1 MTTVEEL
8 IKLPPFSNPLPIDS
22 MSRTLAFA
30 RELAAGA
37 VEELWGSQFEV
48 KAIGGG
54 KYSWNDLNLGSY
66 VLKHYLEQK
75 WNDETPNP
83 NLLASLGYLVVE
95 TQKIEVPRNP
105 ALPPNTAQP
114 PAPTRMS
121 YHLSRD
127 AYNLLAQAQPVS
139 IFISYRNRDSSAFA
153 LLLLSRMRDV
163 GLEPFLDMT
172 SLRGGDK
179 WDSVLKDKVKSAG
192 AVVCLMGH
200 TTLESEYVR
209 QEIKLAHDSGVRI
222 VPVFHNG
229 YSDTDLRRAMHEG
242 DETATILESRQ
253 GIVVQNERS
262 LDYDSAIRE
271 LLNALGVAPQ

>member
-1 MTTVEEL
+1 MTSVDEL
-8 IKLPPFSNPLPIDS
+8 IKLPPFSYPVPADS
-22 MSRTLAFA
+22 MSRALAFA

-37 VEELWGSQFEV
+37 IDERWGTRFEV

-54 KYSWNDLNLGSY
+54 KYDWTDIHLGSY
-66 VLKHYLEQK
+66 LFRQYLEQK
-75 WNDETPNP
+75 WNNETPNP
-83 NLLASLGYLVVE
+83 NLLASLGYLIMQ
-95 TQKIEVPRNP
+95 THTINP
-105 ALPPNTAQP
+105 PGGGTPYPKTDF
-114 PAPTRMS
+114 T
-121 YHLSRD
+121 LSRD
-127 AYNLLAQAQPVS
+127 AYNLLSQAQPVS

-179 WDSVLKDKVKSAG
+179 WDTVLKDKVKSAG

-200 TTLESEYVR
+200 TTLESEYIR
-209 QEIKLAHDSGVRI
+209 QEVKLAHDSGVRI
-222 VPVFHNG
+222 IPVFHNG
-229 YSDTDLRRAMHEG
+229 YTDTDLRRAMHEG

>member
-8 IKLPPFSNPLPIDS
+8 IKLPPFSYPVPADS

-37 VEELWGSQFEV
+37 VEEHWGSQFEV
-48 KAIGGG
+48 KTIGGG
-54 KYSWNDLNLGSY
+54 KYRWNDLNLGSY
-66 VLKHYLEQK
+66 LLRQYLEQK
-75 WNDETPNP
+75 WNNETPNP
-83 NLLASLGYLVVE
+83 NLLASLGYLAVE
-95 TQKIEVPRNP
+95 TQKIEVPDNP
-105 ALPPNTAQP
+105 LTRSGVKP
-114 PAPTRMS
+114 PAPTRIS
-121 YHLSRD
+121 YHLSRE
-127 AYNLLAQAQPVS
+127 AYNLLAQAQPIS

-179 WDSVLKDKVKSAG
+179 WDTVLKDKVKSAE
-192 AVVCLMGH
+192 AVICLMGH

-222 VPVFHNG
+222 IPVFHNG
-229 YSDTDLRRAMHEG
+229 YTDADLRRALHEG
-242 DETATILESRQ
+242 NETATILESRQ
-253 GIVVQNERS
+253 GVVVQNERS